1 MPHAHT
7 EAVDAGGGPLQ
18 QRTHTIDPAGRGLRL
33 RESAV
38 SGGLM
43 NYGTSL
49 TDAHR
54 NMGVYAGLVLKGANL
69 AGFSS
74 MSR

>member
-1 MPHAHT
+1 
-7 EAVDAGGGPLQ
+7 
-18 QRTHTIDPAGRGLRL
+18 
-33 RESAV
+33 
-38 SGGLM
+38 M